1 MKYVLTKNYYYNG
14 KASRTSYGIALME
27 DAEEMPGVID
37 AFVDLS
43 DDKEAVAAFVEV
55 CNEKKL
61 EASMLADEI
70 DAFLK

>member
-1 MKYVLTKNYYYNG
+1 
-14 KASRTSYGIALME
+14 ME